1 MQVKKVQKVRGT
13 ILKEGKAIH
22 IRLECLD
29 DKQITHFKLDQF
41 YLLMRKKFQQCHFVG
56 GGIEL
61 EGIRIHRRDNEII
74 LEGEY
79 SEEFFKIRKE
89 LYEFLGI
96 R

>member
-1 MQVKKVQKVRGT
+1 MK
-13 ILKEGKAIH
+13 
-22 IRLECLD
+22 
-29 DKQITHFKLDQF
+29 
-41 YLLMRKKFQQCHFVG
+41 KKFQECNFVG
-56 GGIEL
+56 GGIEI
-61 EGIRIHRRDNEII
+61 EGIRIHRKDNEII